1 MGPEAHPQARTPPR
15 VVARDDQP
23 ELAAAVA
30 PSSTLIRGEPHLGA
44 HTAAAFPE
52 ERSSARGDP
61 AIPAPRTLRRRT
73 PCPGPSAS
81 HPRPLRPRAPVTP
94 TPPGWRRVPGRHCSS
109 ADAPGRGPDLRP
121 LPARDGA
128 GRPRDRELEDIE
140 PVQYETGGAADRL
153 ELGPVRV
160 PPEHREEAS
169 AVGEVARAERHPALR
184 VRERAGDDRV
194 GAGELLAVG

>member
-94 TPPGWRRVPGRHCSS
+94 TPRAGAVYQGDIALRRTRQGE
-109 ADAPGRGPDLRP
+109 APTY
-121 LPARDGA
+121 ARFQRA
-128 GRPRDRELEDIE
+128 M
-140 PVQYETGGAADRL
+140 
-153 ELGPVRV
+153 
-160 PPEHREEAS
+160 
-169 AVGEVARAERHPALR
+169 ARAA
-184 VRERAGDDRV
+184 REIGSNV
-194 GAGELLAVG
+194 SLVHGASPG